1 MYLPQLPR
9 DAAGGEAAVH
19 TEDASVVNS
28 RAVQDQVRKET
39 YGKKI

>member
-19 TEDASVVNS
+19 TEDASVLNS
-28 RAVQDQVRKET
+28 RDVQDQVRKET